1 MNERDKRWWLQPLSY
16 GYVGPQ
22 AAPTGL
28 LQQQTVP
35 ATEPAI
41 GLTQAA
47 VPTYQPIS
55 APFTQPQWNTEAVTL
70 PTTAVNTLEN
80 QAIAAYQALPAATP
94 IAEPTVTIGLSNVTQ
109 PEGAETL
116 AIDPT
121 FGLAATDPNL
131 QGLTPF
137 STASTTMTPAQINAG
152 MAEVDLPY
160 FSRFPFAQ
168 KARTQGEFDFIEH
181 ADATFGGA
189 SQESTKDTAGRML
202 WKDVAEDLPNWF
214 ISTVLKSGVPF
225 SNFTGDN
232 IETATTAE
240 SIKDALA
247 NIVIMDAKKSGIPKD
262 DLIASV
268 LSGANTLIHTDA
280 NQLTAAEDYVSKG
293 GKLDRDDARQMA
305 FQVDEFLGT
314 IPATTPSTISKVSR
328 PSTKKAAIG
337 TKKNEAEE
345 AEKAR
350 MRALAKQQAAAQRKQ
365 DIAKAK
371 AAKAQ
376 EAMVQAALERAAQA
390 QAERAMVDRAKAI
403 MDKYAGRRESPENY
417 MSADER
423 NIVAAANVD
432 TFAGVG
438 DRSGEVRE
446 AMRSVGYGGSNWT

>member
-1 MNERDKRWWLQPLSY
+1 VVA
-16 GYVGPQ
+16 G
-22 AAPTGL
+22 A
-28 LQQQTVP
+28 
-35 ATEPAI
+35 
-41 GLTQAA
+41 
-47 VPTYQPIS
+47 
-55 APFTQPQWNTEAVTL
+55 
-70 PTTAVNTLEN
+70 LEN
-80 QAIAAYQALPAATP
+80 QARAAYESLPTTP
-94 IAEPTVTIGLSNVTQ
+94 IAEPTVSIGLS
-109 PEGAETL
+109 GATTL
-116 AIDPT
+116 PDPT
-121 FGLAATDPNL
+121 FGLAASDPNL

-152 MAEVDLPY
+152 MADVDLPY

-168 KARTQGEFDFIEH
+168 QARTQGEFDFIEH

-232 IETATTAE
+232 VQTARTAE
-240 SIKDALA
+240 SIKDALN
-247 NIVIMDAKKSGIPKD
+247 NIVILDAKKSGVPKD

-328 PSTKKAAIG
+328 PSTKKAAVG
-337 TKKNEAEE
+337 TKTNKAEE
-345 AEKAR
+345 REKTR
-350 MRALAKQQAAAQRKQ
+350 MRALAKQQAADQRKR

-390 QAERAMVDRAKAI
+390 QAERAMVARAKSI
-403 MDKYAGRRESPENY
+403 MDRYSGRREPAENY